1 MNHRNVTVAITGAL
15 KDVSEVVGVC
25 EVVGNAV
32 TGNNNN
38 STLASVVFEP
48 AFCGLYGAAPSIAPV
63 LILVLVCFLL
73 LTVFGNGCLVG
84 VILTT
89 SHMKEPGNYYLV
101 AMALTDTALALA
113 YNPLAMY
120 SLAHGSY
127 PAGPW
132 CRLQAFFII
141 FLSVLSL
148 HSLLC
153 VWLCRYV
160 HIAYPLS
167 YKKVLTRRRMVYAM
181 CFCVVIAAAPAA
193 LGVSPVH
200 VITAGASEEVLRRFE
215 QPQTL
220 ITPCLAGPEGTILS
234 VSVNLVAM
242 VAIVCLVAL
251 ICCETQRSQRKHD
264 QKLAWSAQ
272 AEGRDTKMQAV
283 YTLLIVV
290 LVNWITWLPAFV
302 VTILLKFGAVSL
314 AAASPWIDVATI
326 VLQSATFSDSL
337 VYAFRYHIY
346 RRALKKMYR
355 KIQNMFR
362 QGQT

>member
-1 MNHRNVTVAITGAL
+1 MNHNNVTTPIARAL
-15 KDVSEVVGVC
+15 QNVSEVVGVC
-25 EVVGNAV
+25 EVVGNV
-32 TGNNNN
+32 TTNNN
-38 STLASVVFEP
+38 TLATVVFEP
-48 AFCGLYGAAPSIAPV
+48 ALCGLYGAAPSLAPV
-63 LILVLVCFLL
+63 LILLLVCFLL
-73 LTVFGNGCLVG
+73 LAVFGNGCLVG

-89 SHMKEPGNYYLV
+89 GHMKEPGNYFLV
-101 AMALTDTALALA
+101 AMALTDTALALV
-113 YNPLAMY
+113 YNPIAI
-120 SLAHGSY
+120 SGLAHGSY

-148 HSLLC
+148 HSLLG

-160 HIAYPLS
+160 HIAYPLN
-167 YKKVLTRRRMVYAM
+167 YKRVLTRRRMVHAM
-181 CFCVVIAAAPAA
+181 CLCVLIAAAPAA
-193 LGVSPVH
+193 LGVSPIHAFTV
-200 VITAGASEEVLRRFE
+200 GASEEVLKDFE

-242 VAIVCLVAL
+242 VAIVCLVVL
-251 ICCETQRSQRKHD
+251 ICCETRRNQTKHD
-264 QKLAWSAQ
+264 QKMTWNAQ
-272 AEGRDTKMQAV
+272 AEDRESKMQAV

-302 VTILLKFGAVSL
+302 VTILMKFGAVSL

-326 VLQSATFSDSL
+326 ILQSATFSDSL

-355 KIQNMFR
+355 EIQNIF
-362 QGQT
+362 TDA

>member
-1 MNHRNVTVAITGAL
+1 MNNNNVTVTISRAVR
-15 KDVSEVVGVC
+15 DVSEVVGVC
-25 EVVGNAV
+25 EVVGNA
-32 TGNNNN
+32 TSGNN
-38 STLASVVFEP
+38 TLTSVVFEP
-48 AFCGLYGAAPSIAPV
+48 AFCGLYGAAPSLAPA
-63 LILVLVCFLL
+63 LILLLVCFLL
-73 LTVFGNGCLVG
+73 LAVFGNGCL
-84 VILTT
+84 
-89 SHMKEPGNYYLV
+89 EPGNYFLV
-101 AMALTDTALALA
+101 AMAITDTALALA
-113 YNPLAMY
+113 YNPIAIS
-120 SLAHGSY
+120 SLAHGRY
-127 PAGPW
+127 PTGPW
-132 CRLQAFFII
+132 CRIQAFFII

-167 YKKVLTRRRMVYAM
+167 YRKVLTRRRMVHAM
-181 CFCVVIAAAPAA
+181 CLCVLVAAAPAA

-200 VITAGASEEVLRRFE
+200 AFTLGAVEEVLQSFE

-234 VSVNLVAM
+234 VSVNLAAM
-242 VAIVCLVAL
+242 LAIVCLVTL
-251 ICCETQRSQRKHD
+251 ICYETRRSQTKHD
-264 QKLAWSAQ
+264 QKLTWNAQ
-272 AEGRDTKMQAV
+272 AEDRESKMQAV

-326 VLQSATFSDSL
+326 ILQSATFSDSL

-355 KIQNMFR
+355 EIQNIF
-362 QGQT
+362 TDA

>member
-1 MNHRNVTVAITGAL
+1 MNHRNVTVRIARAL

-25 EVVGNAV
+25 EVVGNAA

-38 STLASVVFEP
+38 NATLASVVFEP

-132 CRLQAFFII
+132 
-141 FLSVLSL
+141 
-148 HSLLC
+148 
-153 VWLCRYV
+153 
-160 HIAYPLS
+160 YPLS

-355 KIQNMFR
+355 KIHNIFTQA
-362 QGQT
+362 QA